1 MLPCLVKLSHI
12 CRQKSAYYPQV
23 MRPAKIE
30 FSSCVDS
37 RQMIKLGKQC
47 FSNLIVL
54 INNIKI
60 PKTPEGGSLC
70 PQRESTVKNG
80 VPILPIFWGKPWS
93 TLQLYNHRSA
103 WSKCCRRY
111 NRSAYHKW
119 SCNLYSEK
127 SIGIAAGSERGIN
140 SAFRPRVTVYVQS
153 IRRVLRIRSCHTKHE

>member
-1 MLPCLVKLSHI
+1 
-12 CRQKSAYYPQV
+12 

-30 FSSCVDS
+30 FSTCVDS

-80 VPILPIFWGKPWS
+80 VPILPICFWKTMKYATTVQS
-93 TLQLYNHRSA
+93 RSA
-103 WSKCCRRY
+103 
-111 NRSAYHKW
+111 
-119 SCNLYSEK
+119 
-127 SIGIAAGSERGIN
+127 
-140 SAFRPRVTVYVQS
+140 
-153 IRRVLRIRSCHTKHE
+153 